1 MKKNWTWISSK
12 WFRWTIS
19 IIISLGAIYLAIR
32 GVDLLQVFESLKNA
46 KWAFV
51 LLALGGLA
59 INLLAKT
66 FRWKVLV
73 GAAGQKISNLK
84 YLMVMLSG
92 QMLNTLFPARL
103 GDFARAY
110 SLGGMGPGRTFVL
123 GTIVLEKM
131 FDSLAYIALF
141 GVLFV
146 LIPLPEWV
154 GGSIIAFMIVTLTI
168 AAGILLFVFFPTPF
182 IRLFTMVMK
191 RLPEKMRAWLTP
203 RIESGLSSL
212 EVIRRNDD
220 MLRLVL
226 WTALIWGTALVI
238 NHLVLLA
245 FDIHLPL
252 TASLLLLIGLQAG
265 ISLPAIPGAIG
276 LFEYICVLALSVFGI
291 EQSVALSYGLL
302 LHALIFIPS
311 ILAGMISFWALG
323 LSGQRQNFRDGIV

>member
-1 MKKNWTWISSK
+1 MKKISTWISSK

-19 IIISLGAIYLAIR
+19 LIISLGAIYLAIR
-32 GVDLLQVFESLKNA
+32 GVDLLQVLGSLKNA
-46 KWAFV
+46 RWEFV
-51 LLALGGLA
+51 LLALGSLA

-73 GAAGQKISNLK
+73 GVKGQKISNLK

-92 QMLNTLFPARL
+92 QMLNILFPARL

-131 FDSLAYIALF
+131 FDSLAYIGLF

-168 AAGILLFVFFPTPF
+168 AGGILLLVFFPTPF
-182 IRLFTMVMK
+182 IWLFNMVMK

-212 EVIRRNDD
+212 KVIRRSDD

-226 WTALIWGTALVI
+226 WTALVWSTALLI

-245 FDIHLPL
+245 LDIHLPL

-291 EQSVALSYGLL
+291 DQSVALSYGLL
-302 LHALIFIPS
+302 LHALVFVPP

-323 LSGQRQNFRDGIV
+323 LSGQRQNF